1 MSEENKKEP
10 ILRVEDLKVHFNA
23 GGGLFK
29 PKKFVKAVDGVS
41 FEIQEGE
48 TFGLVGESG
57 CGKSTTGRAI
67 VKSIIRQRER
77 YIIKVRTS
85 HQSKEMP

>member
-29 PKKFVKAVDGVS
+29 KKKIVKAVDGVKM
-41 FEIQEGE
+41 
-48 TFGLVGESG
+48 
-57 CGKSTTGRAI
+57 C
-67 VKSIIRQRER
+67 IRDR
-77 YIIKVRTS
+77 S
-85 HQSKEMP
+85 MSS

>member
-41 FEIQEGE
+41 F
-48 TFGLVGESG
+48 
-57 CGKSTTGRAI
+57 
-67 VKSIIRQRER
+67 
-77 YIIKVRTS
+77 
-85 HQSKEMP
+85 